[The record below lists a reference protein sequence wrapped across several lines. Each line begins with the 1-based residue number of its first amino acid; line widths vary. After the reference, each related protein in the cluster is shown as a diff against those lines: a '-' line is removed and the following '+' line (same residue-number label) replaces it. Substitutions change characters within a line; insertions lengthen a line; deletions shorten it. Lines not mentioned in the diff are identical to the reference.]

1 MKKTVII
8 SGASG
13 YIGKN
18 FIRLYNKDF
27 NIIAIVRNKDKLKE
41 FESKIKILAFE
52 EFLNNQGIKADYLLN
67 LAFPRKSDIDLI
79 LDSYDFTYD
88 LLDKSYEY
96 GVKTIINISSQS
108 VYDKNRIKEAKET
121 DLLKPFSLYGIAKIY
136 MEKYF
141 EDFAKKYS
149 VDYLNLRIASII
161 GENFDQ
167 RFINKFIYHYLNDE
181 DIDLTDSGKKFSF
194 LHVEDACEAFAEIIK
209 TDKLKVNEVYN
220 IGAEDEYT
228 IEDIID
234 SIRKVINYKSKSK
247 ITIDKA
253 TNIDNSTNKVSIKKI
268 KGELNWCPKI
278 NLDTSIEKIWRSY
291 EA

>member
-27 NIIAIVRNKDKLKE
+27 NIIAVVRNKDKLKE
-41 FESKIKILAFE
+41 FESNIRILAFE
-52 EFLNNQGIKADYLLN
+52 EFLNNQDIKADYLLN

-136 MEKYF
+136 TEKYF
-141 EDFAKKYS
+141 EDFANKYNI
-149 VDYLNLRIASII
+149 DYLNLRIASII

-181 DIDLTDSGKKFSF
+181 DMNLIDSGKKFSF
-194 LHVEDACEAFAEIIK
+194 LHVEDACEVFAEIIK
-209 TDKLKVNEVYN
+209 ADKLKVNEVYN

-234 SIRKVINYKSKSK
+234 SIRKVINYKSKSR

-268 KGELNWCPKI
+268 KEELNWYPKI

>member
-13 YIGKN
+13 YIGQN

-27 NIIAIVRNKDKLKE
+27 NIIAIVRNKDKLKK
-41 FESKIKILAFE
+41 FESKIKILTFD
-52 EFLNNQGIKADYLLN
+52 EFLKDQDIKADYLLN

-79 LDSYDFTYD
+79 LNSYDFTYA
-88 LLDKSYEY
+88 LLEKSYEY
-96 GVKTIINISSQS
+96 GVKIIINISSQS
-108 VYDKNRIKEAKET
+108 VYDKDRIKEAKET

-141 EDFAKKYS
+141 EDFAKKYNIA
-149 VDYLNLRIASII
+149 YLNLRIASII

-167 RFINKFIYHYLNDE
+167 RFINKFIYQYLNDE
-181 DIDLTDSGKKFSF
+181 DMELIDSGKRFSF
-194 LHVEDACEAFAEIIK
+194 LHVEDACDAFAEIIK
-209 TDKLKVNEVYN
+209 VDKLKLDEVYN

-234 SIRKVINYKSKSK
+234 SIRKIIDYKSKSK
-247 ITIDKA
+247 ITIEQA
-253 TNIDNSTNKVSIKKI
+253 ISIDNSTNKVSIEKVKE
-268 KGELNWCPKI
+268 ELGWCPKI

>member
-27 NIIAIVRNKDKLKE
+27 NIIAVVRNKDKLKE
-41 FESKIKILAFE
+41 FESEIRILAFE
-52 EFLNNQGIKADYLLN
+52 EFLNNQDIKADYLLN

-136 MEKYF
+136 TEKYF
-141 EDFAKKYS
+141 EDFANKYNI
-149 VDYLNLRIASII
+149 DYLNLRIASII

-181 DIDLTDSGKKFSF
+181 DMDLIDSGKKFSF

-234 SIRKVINYKSKSK
+234 SIRKVINYKSKSR

-268 KGELNWCPKI
+268 KEELNWYPKI

>member
-27 NIIAIVRNKDKLKE
+27 NIIAVVRNKDKLKE
-41 FESKIKILAFE
+41 FESNIRILAFE
-52 EFLNNQGIKADYLLN
+52 EFLNNQDIKADYLLN

-121 DLLKPFSLYGIAKIY
+121 DLLKPFSLYGISKIY

-141 EDFAKKYS
+141 EDYAKKYNLN
-149 VDYLNLRIASII
+149 YLNLRLGSII
-161 GENFDQ
+161 GIGFEQ
-167 RFINKFIYHYLNDE
+167 RFINKFILKYLNDE
-181 DIDLTDSGKKFSF
+181 EININENGQKFSF
-194 LHVEDACEAFAEIIK
+194 LNVMDACEAISEIIK
-209 TDKLKVNEVYN
+209 SENIKLNEVYN
-220 IGAEDEYT
+220 IGALDEYY
-228 IEDIID
+228 ISDVV
-234 SIRKVINYKSKSK
+234 K
-247 ITIDKA
+247 
-253 TNIDNSTNKVSIKKI
+253 
-268 KGELNWCPKI
+268 
-278 NLDTSIEKIWRSY
+278 SIEKIVRHKFNSTINIENSNQQEKKTNKVNIEKLLKEINWKPKYKLDESIKEIWSSY
-291 EA
+291 E

>member
-41 FESKIKILAFE
+41 FESEIRILAFE
-52 EFLNNQGIKADYLLN
+52 EFLNNQDIKADYLLN

-136 MEKYF
+136 TEKYF
-141 EDFAKKYS
+141 EDFANKYNI
-149 VDYLNLRIASII
+149 DYLNLRIASII

-181 DIDLTDSGKKFSF
+181 DMDLIDSGKKFSF

-234 SIRKVINYKSKSK
+234 SIRKVINYKSKSR

-253 TNIDNSTNKVSIKKI
+253 TNIDNSNNKVSIKKI
-268 KGELNWCPKI
+268 KEELNWYPKI

>member
-41 FESKIKILAFE
+41 FESEIRILAFE
-52 EFLNNQGIKADYLLN
+52 EFLNNQDIKADYLLN

-136 MEKYF
+136 TEKYF
-141 EDFAKKYS
+141 EDFANKYNI
-149 VDYLNLRIASII
+149 DYLNLRIASII

-181 DIDLTDSGKKFSF
+181 DMDLIDSGKKFSF

-234 SIRKVINYKSKSK
+234 SIRKVINYKSKSR

-268 KGELNWCPKI
+268 KEELNWYPKI